1 MNNKGQWGLKAHG
14 GRAASVDL
22 AADTVTPGSAP
33 LPRLTV
39 LVQIGGTDMRVPD
52 APYNIQARSTAFQ
65 TAGAVRR

>member
-1 MNNKGQWGLKAHG
+1 MRKVSQGNGARKRTKPVLAI
-14 GRAASVDL
+14 ASKSQRIGIGDIS
-22 AADTVTPGSAP
+22 G
-33 LPRLTV
+33 V